1 MPVASNIMYPLAA
14 KMSSILSFAV
24 PTQSAEHQVF
34 ILTASQAARLEGNT
48 MASKPSCAKEVY
60 LSSVDLPFCAV
71 CRGGPKS
78 SEHVD
83 ILANVEVMED
93 VLKIAVGQG
102 EDLEDSIV
110 SRVPEIAANVHCFD

>member
-1 MPVASNIMYPLAA
+1 MPLGAA
-14 KMSSILSFAV
+14 
-24 PTQSAEHQVF
+24 
-34 ILTASQAARLEGNT
+34 
-48 MASKPSCAKEVY
+48 
-60 LSSVDLPFCAV
+60 

-102 EDLEDSIV
+102 EELEDSIV